1 MPLLTAAKETA
12 IAAELAEIFASA
24 DAVVFTRPRQIISKQ
39 HFIANT
45 TKTILGVTEVRYLE
59 IYLEGIEVLPDDE
72 QQLDSDCVAVNLQ
85 YRGQFGFQYMEQRS
99 DASYSFD
106 DAKEYMIFLHNAA
119 IDNGTLIVNSV
130 DHELSRLTQVAPL
143 RIEDH
148 PITEFP
154 THLWDFTFNVE
165 VRA

>member
-1 MPLLTAAKETA
+1 MPLLTAAKELA
-12 IAAELAEIFASA
+12 IAAELESIFTSA
-24 DAVVFTRPRQIISKQ
+24 DAHIFTRPRQIISKQ

-45 TKTILGVTEVRYLE
+45 TKTVLGVEEVRYLE
-59 IYLEGIEVLPDDE
+59 IYLEGLEVLGDDE

-85 YRGQFGFQYMEQRS
+85 YRGQFGFQYMERRS
-99 DASYSFD
+99 DLSYSFD
-106 DAKEYMIFLHNAA
+106 DAKEYMIFLHNSA
-119 IDNGTLIVNSV
+119 IDNGTIIVDSV
-130 DHELSRLTQVAPL
+130 NHELSRLTQQLPL